1 MTTARARCQPFA
13 AQEAGGKNM
22 EIMAA
27 HAGRYLML
35 ILSNEDIEKI
45 LPVSACLEVL
55 EEAYRDLGNGVAATV
70 PRYDVFSPTKP
81 NEFYEYKTMSGVLP
95 NRKIAALRL
104 NSSVVKWY
112 EKAGGV
118 RKDKLPVA
126 GGDRYVGLV
135 MLFSTETGEPL
146 AIFPDGYVQKLRVAG
161 ASAIAARYLARENSK
176 IMALLGSGWQAG
188 AHLMTLSL
196 VRDLKTIRVF
206 SPTTESR
213 KRFLDEWNGKT
224 SAELVQADSA
234 AQAIDGVDIVTCTTN
249 SISAL
254 FPGELLQPG
263 THVSCVKPCEL
274 DAVTYRRS
282 DPLIIHWK
290 EAKPFQIVIGVDP
303 QSIPDVV
310 EGWPHPL
317 TREDSA
323 VWDLPTLSQLITG
336 QHPGRTKDEAIS
348 CFCNNVGL
356 GLQFA
361 AVGSEVLARAR
372 EARVGREIPT
382 DWFLESVHP

>member
-1 MTTARARCQPFA
+1 
-13 AQEAGGKNM
+13 
-22 EIMAA
+22 
-27 HAGRYLML
+27 ML

-45 LPVSACLEVL
+45 LPVGTCIDVL
-55 EEAYRDLGNGVAATV
+55 EEAYRDLGNGMAATV

-95 NRKIAALRL
+95 SRNIAALRL

-112 EKAGGV
+112 EKAGGI

-126 GGDRYVGLV
+126 GGDKYVGLV

-161 ASAIAARYLARENSK
+161 ASAIAARYLARK
-176 IMALLGSGWQAG
+176 DAKVMALLGAGWQAS
-188 AHLMTLSL
+188 AHLVTMAMT
-196 VRDLKTIRVF
+196 RDLTQVKVF
-206 SPTTESR
+206 SPTPESR
-213 KRFLDEWNGKT
+213 RRFVGEWSGKVSAHMTDT
-224 SAELVQADSA
+224 SSA
-234 AQAIDGVDIVTCTTN
+234 AEAIDGADLVICTTN

-254 FPGELLQPG
+254 FDGAILQPG

-274 DAVTYRRS
+274 DVTAYKRA
-282 DPLIIHWK
+282 DPLIIHWR
-290 EAKPFQIVIGVDP
+290 EAKPFQIAIGVDR
-303 QSIPDVV
+303 QSIPDVA
-310 EGWPHPL
+310 EGWQHPL
-317 TREDSA
+317 TREDCA
-323 VWDLPTLSQLITG
+323 IWDFPTLSELDNG
-336 QHPGRTKDEAIS
+336 RHPGRMKEDSIS

-382 DWFLESVHP
+382 DWFLEDVHP

>member
-1 MTTARARCQPFA
+1 MWLSQDEPARRGSLRRFV
-13 AQEAGGKNM
+13 
-22 EIMAA
+22 
-27 HAGRYLML
+27 ML

-45 LPVSACLEVL
+45 LPVGACLDVL
-55 EEAYRDLGNGVAATV
+55 EEAYRDLGNGMAATV

-95 NRKIAALRL
+95 SRNIAALRL

-161 ASAIAARYLARENSK
+161 ASAIAARYLARKDSK
-176 IMALLGSGWQAG
+176 TMALLGSGWQAS
-188 AHLMTLSL
+188 AHLVTMSMI
-196 VRDLKTIRVF
+196 RDLKRVKVF
-206 SPTTESR
+206 SPTPESR
-213 KRFLDEWNGKT
+213 RKFVEEWRGKVSLD
-224 SAELVQADSA
+224 LVEASSA
-234 AQAIDGVDIVTCTTN
+234 AEAIKDADMVICTTN

-254 FPGELLQPG
+254 FAGDLLQPG
-263 THVSCVKPCEL
+263 MHVSCVKPCEL
-274 DAVTYRRS
+274 DALTYQRS
-282 DPLIIHWK
+282 DPLIIHWR
-290 EAKPFQIVIGVDP
+290 EAKPFQLVIGVDP
-303 QSIPDVV
+303 QSIPDVA
-310 EGWPHPL
+310 EGWLHPL
-317 TREDSA
+317 TREDTA
-323 VWDLPTLSQLITG
+323 IWDLPTISQLVNG
-336 QHPGRTKDEAIS
+336 QHPGRTKDNAIS

-382 DWFLESVHP
+382 DWFLEDVHP

>member
-1 MTTARARCQPFA
+1 MF
-13 AQEAGGKNM
+13 
-22 EIMAA
+22 
-27 HAGRYLML
+27 ML

-45 LPVSACLEVL
+45 LPVGACLEVL
-55 EEAYRDLGNGVAATV
+55 EEAYRDLGNGMAATV
-70 PRYDVFSPTKP
+70 PRYDVFSPINP

-95 NRKIAALRL
+95 GRRTAALRL

-126 GGDRYVGLV
+126 GGDRFVGLV

-161 ASAIAARYLARENSK
+161 ASAIAARYLARKDSGV
-176 IMALLGSGWQAG
+176 MALFGSGWQAS
-188 AHLMTLSL
+188 AHLVTLCM
-196 VRDLKTIRVF
+196 VRDLKKVKVY
-206 SPTTESR
+206 SPTQETR
-213 KRFLDEWNGKT
+213 QRFVREARSLV
-224 SAELVQADSA
+224 SAEVEEAESAEAAIQGAD
-234 AQAIDGVDIVTCTTN
+234 IITCATN
-249 SISAL
+249 SISPV
-254 FPGELLQPG
+254 FSGDRLQPG
-263 THVSCVKPCEL
+263 VHVSCVKPCEL
-274 DAVTYRRS
+274 DASAYKRS
-282 DPLIIHWK
+282 DPLIIHWR
-290 EAKPFQIVIGVDP
+290 EAKPFQIAIGVDP
-303 QSIPDVV
+303 QSIPDVSD
-310 EGWPHPL
+310 GWQHPI
-317 TREDSA
+317 TRENTPI
-323 VWDLPTLSQLITG
+323 WDFPTLSQLVNG
-336 QHPGRTKDEAIS
+336 QHPGRAKEDAIT

>member
-1 MTTARARCQPFA
+1 
-13 AQEAGGKNM
+13 
-22 EIMAA
+22 
-27 HAGRYLML
+27 ML
-35 ILSNEDIEKI
+35 ILSNEDIEKL
-45 LPVSACLEVL
+45 LPVGACLEVL
-55 EEAYRDLGNGVAATV
+55 EEAYRDLGNGMAATV
-70 PRYDVFSPTKP
+70 PRYDVFSPTNP
-81 NEFYEYKTMSGVLP
+81 GEFYEYKTMSGVLP

-161 ASAIAARYLARENSK
+161 ASAIAARYLARK
-176 IMALLGSGWQAG
+176 DAKVMALLGAGWQAG
-188 AHLMTLSL
+188 AHLVTLNI
-196 VRDLKTIRVF
+196 VRDLKKVKVF
-206 SPTTESR
+206 SPTPESR
-213 KRFLDEWNGKT
+213 RRFVDEWAGRVAADLVEAT
-224 SAELVQADSA
+224 SAESAMQGADIITA
-234 AQAIDGVDIVTCTTN
+234 ATN
-249 SISAL
+249 SISPL
-254 FPGELLQPG
+254 FSGELLQLG
-263 THVSCVKPCEL
+263 VHVSCVKPCEF
-274 DAVTYRRS
+274 DATTYKRA
-282 DPLIIHWK
+282 DPLIIHWR
-290 EAKPFQIVIGVDP
+290 EAKPYQIAIGVDR
-303 QSIPDVV
+303 QSIPDVK
-310 EGWPHPL
+310 EGWQHPI

-323 VWDLPTLSQLITG
+323 IWDFPTLSQLLNG
-336 QHPGRTKDEAIS
+336 AHPGRINDEAIS

-382 DWFLESVHP
+382 EWFLESVHP

>member
-1 MTTARARCQPFA
+1 
-13 AQEAGGKNM
+13 
-22 EIMAA
+22 
-27 HAGRYLML
+27 ML
-35 ILSNEDIEKI
+35 ILSNEDIKKL
-45 LPVSACLEVL
+45 LPVGACLDVL
-55 EEAYRDLGNGVAATV
+55 EEAYRDLGNGMAATV

-95 NRKIAALRL
+95 GRNIAALRL
-104 NSSVVKWY
+104 NSSIVKWY

-161 ASAIAARYLARENSK
+161 ASAIAARYLARKNSK
-176 IMALLGSGWQAG
+176 VMALLGAGWQAS
-188 AHLMTLSL
+188 AHLVTMAM
-196 VRDLKTIRVF
+196 VRDLKQVKVF
-206 SPTTESR
+206 SPTPESR
-213 KRFLDEWNGKT
+213 RSFVQEWKGKV
-224 SAELVQADSA
+224 AADLIEVGSA
-234 AQAIDGVDIVTCTTN
+234 AEAIDGADMVICTTN

-263 THVSCVKPCEL
+263 MHVSCVKPCEL
-274 DAVTYRRS
+274 DVTAYKRS
-282 DPLIIHWK
+282 DPLIIHWR

-303 QSIPDVV
+303 QSIPDVA
-310 EGWPHPL
+310 EGWQHPI
-317 TREDSA
+317 TREDTPI
-323 VWDLPTLSQLITG
+323 WDFPTISQLVNG
-336 QHPGRTKDEAIS
+336 QHPGRTREDAIT

>member
-1 MTTARARCQPFA
+1 
-13 AQEAGGKNM
+13 
-22 EIMAA
+22 
-27 HAGRYLML
+27 ML

-45 LPVSACLEVL
+45 LPVGACLDVL
-55 EEAYRDLGNGVAATV
+55 EEAYRDLGNGMAATV

-95 NRKIAALRL
+95 NRNIAALRL

-161 ASAIAARYLARENSK
+161 ASAIAARYLARKDSST
-176 IMALLGSGWQAG
+176 MALLGSGWQAS
-188 AHLMTLSL
+188 AHLVTMSMI
-196 VRDLKTIRVF
+196 RDLKRVKVF
-206 SPTTESR
+206 SPTPESR
-213 KRFLDEWNGKT
+213 RKFVAEWRGKVL
-224 SAELVQADSA
+224 AELIESSSA
-234 AQAIDGVDIVTCTTN
+234 AEAIKDADMVICTTN

-254 FPGELLQPG
+254 FSGELLQPG
-263 THVSCVKPCEL
+263 MHVSCVKPCEF
-274 DAVTYRRS
+274 DALTYKRS
-282 DPLIIHWK
+282 DPLIIHWR

-303 QSIPDVV
+303 QSIPDVA

-317 TREDSA
+317 TREDA
-323 VWDLPTLSQLITG
+323 AIWDLPTISQLVNG
-336 QHPGRTKDEAIS
+336 QHPGRIKEDTIS

-382 DWFLESVHP
+382 DWFLEDVHP

>member
-1 MTTARARCQPFA
+1 
-13 AQEAGGKNM
+13 
-22 EIMAA
+22 
-27 HAGRYLML
+27 ML
-35 ILSNEDIEKI
+35 ILSNEEIEKI
-45 LPVSACLEVL
+45 LPVGACLEVL
-55 EEAYRDLGNGVAATV
+55 EEAYRDLGNGAAATV
-70 PRYDVFSPTKP
+70 PRYDVFSPVGRD
-81 NEFYEYKTMSGVLP
+81 EFYEYKTMSGVLP

-118 RKDKLPVA
+118 RKDKLAVA

-161 ASAIAARYLARENSK
+161 ATAIAARYLARKNAK
-176 IMALLGSGWQAG
+176 TMALLGAGWQAS
-188 AHLMTLSL
+188 AHLITLSM
-196 VRDLKTIRVF
+196 VRDLSRVKVY
-206 SPTTESR
+206 SPTAETR
-213 KRFLDEWNGKT
+213 RRFVDEARGT
-224 SAELVQADSA
+224 VSATVEEA
-234 AQAIDGVDIVTCTTN
+234 ASVRDAIEGADIVTCATN

-254 FPGELLQPG
+254 FPGDWLKDG
-263 THVSCVKPCEL
+263 VHVSCVKPCEL
-274 DAVTYRRS
+274 DAAAYKRA
-282 DPLIIHWK
+282 DPLIIHWR
-290 EAKPFQIVIGVDP
+290 EAKPFQIAIGIDP
-303 QSIPDVV
+303 QSIPDVA
-310 EGWPHPL
+310 EGWPHPI
-317 TREDSA
+317 TRQHAA
-323 VWDLPTLSQLITG
+323 VWELPTLSQLVNG
-336 QHPGRTKDEAIS
+336 QHPGRVKEDAVS

>member
-1 MTTARARCQPFA
+1 
-13 AQEAGGKNM
+13 
-22 EIMAA
+22 
-27 HAGRYLML
+27 ML

-45 LPVSACLEVL
+45 LPVGACLDVL
-55 EEAYRDLGNGVAATV
+55 EDAYRDLGNGMAATV

-95 NRKIAALRL
+95 NRNIAALRL
-104 NSSVVKWY
+104 NSSVVKWN

-126 GGDRYVGLV
+126 GGNRYVGLV

-161 ASAIAARYLARENSK
+161 ASAIAARYLARKNSTT
-176 IMALLGSGWQAG
+176 MALLGSGWQAS
-188 AHLMTLSL
+188 AHLVTMAMI
-196 VRDLKTIRVF
+196 RDLKRVKVF
-206 SPTTESR
+206 SPTPESR
-213 KRFLDEWNGKT
+213 RKFVEEWRGKVN
-224 SAELVQADSA
+224 AELIESRSA
-234 AQAIDGVDIVTCTTN
+234 AEAIKDADMVICTTN
-249 SISAL
+249 SITAL

-263 THVSCVKPCEL
+263 MHVSCVKPCEL
-274 DAVTYRRS
+274 DALTYKRS
-282 DPLIIHWK
+282 DPLIIHSR
-290 EAKPFQIVIGVDP
+290 EAKPFQIAIGVDP
-303 QSIPDVV
+303 QSIPDIA

-317 TREDSA
+317 TREDA
-323 VWDLPTLSQLITG
+323 AIWDLPTISQLVNG
-336 QHPGRTKDEAIS
+336 QHPGRMKDDSIS

-372 EARVGREIPT
+372 KARVGREIPT
-382 DWFLESVHP
+382 DWFLEDVHP

>member
-1 MTTARARCQPFA
+1 
-13 AQEAGGKNM
+13 
-22 EIMAA
+22 
-27 HAGRYLML
+27 ML
-35 ILSNEDIEKI
+35 ILSNEEIEKI
-45 LPVSACLEVL
+45 LPVGACLDVL
-55 EEAYRDLGNGVAATV
+55 EEAYRDLGNGMAATV

-146 AIFPDGYVQKLRVAG
+146 AMFPDGYVQKLRVAG
-161 ASAIAARYLARENSK
+161 TSAIAARYLARK
-176 IMALLGSGWQAG
+176 DAKVMALLGAGWQAS
-188 AHLMTLSL
+188 AHLVTLSM
-196 VRDLKTIRVF
+196 VRDLKKVKVF
-206 SPTTESR
+206 SPTPESR
-213 KRFLDEWNGKT
+213 RRFVQEWGA
-224 SAELVQADSA
+224 SVAAEVVEAGSA
-234 AQAIDGVDIVTCTTN
+234 AEAIDGADIITATTN

-254 FPGELLQPG
+254 FPGELVKPG
-263 THVSCVKPCEL
+263 MHVSCVKPCEL
-274 DAVTYRRS
+274 DSATYKKA

-290 EAKPFQIVIGVDP
+290 EAKPFQITIGVDP
-303 QSIPDVV
+303 QSIPDVA
-310 EGWPHPL
+310 EGWPHPI
-317 TREDSA
+317 TREDAA
-323 VWDLPTLSQLITG
+323 VWDLPMLSQLVNG
-336 QHPGRTKDEAIS
+336 QHPGRTKDDAIT
-348 CFCNNVGL
+348 CFCNNIGL

-372 EARVGREIPT
+372 EARIGREIPT

>member
-1 MTTARARCQPFA
+1 
-13 AQEAGGKNM
+13 
-22 EIMAA
+22 
-27 HAGRYLML
+27 ML

-45 LPVSACLEVL
+45 LPVGACLDVL
-55 EEAYRDLGNGVAATV
+55 EEAYRDLGNGMAATV

-95 NRKIAALRL
+95 NRHIAALRL

-161 ASAIAARYLARENSK
+161 ASAIAARYLARKNSST
-176 IMALLGSGWQAG
+176 MTLLGSGWQAS
-188 AHLMTLSL
+188 AHLVTMSMI
-196 VRDLKTIRVF
+196 RDLKTVKVF
-206 SPTTESR
+206 SPTPESR
-213 KRFLDEWNGKT
+213 RKFVEEWRGKVK
-224 SAELVQADSA
+224 AELIEAGSA
-234 AQAIDGVDIVTCTTN
+234 AEAINDSDMVICTTN
-249 SISAL
+249 SITPL
-254 FPGELLQPG
+254 FSGEFLQPG
-263 THVSCVKPCEL
+263 MHVSCVKPCEL
-274 DAVTYRRS
+274 DVASYKRA
-282 DPLIIHWK
+282 DPLVIHWR
-290 EAKPFQIVIGVDP
+290 EAKPYQIAIGVER
-303 QSIPDVV
+303 QSIPDIA
-310 EGWPHPL
+310 EGWQHPL
-317 TREDSA
+317 TGEDVA
-323 VWDLPTLSQLITG
+323 IWDFPTLSELVNG
-336 QHPGRTKDEAIS
+336 QHPGRTREETIS

-372 EARVGREIPT
+372 EASIGREIPT
-382 DWFLESVHP
+382 EWFLEDVHP

>member
-1 MTTARARCQPFA
+1 
-13 AQEAGGKNM
+13 
-22 EIMAA
+22 
-27 HAGRYLML
+27 ML
-35 ILSNEDIEKI
+35 ILSNEDIQKL
-45 LPVSACLEVL
+45 LPVGACLEVL
-55 EEAYRDLGNGVAATV
+55 EEAYRDLGKGMAATV
-70 PRYDVFSPTKP
+70 PRYDVFSPTNP

-161 ASAIAARYLARENSK
+161 ASAIAARYLARK
-176 IMALLGSGWQAG
+176 DAKVMALLGAGWQAS
-188 AHLMTLSL
+188 AHLATLSM
-196 VRDLKTIRVF
+196 VCDLKKVKVF
-206 SPTTESR
+206 SPTPASR
-213 KRFLDEWNGKT
+213 QRFV
-224 SAELVQADSA
+224 AECAGSVPAEVVEA
-234 AQAIDGVDIVTCTTN
+234 ASVEAAIDGADIVTATTN
-249 SISAL
+249 SISPL
-254 FPGELLQPG
+254 FPGEMLQPG
-263 THVSCVKPCEL
+263 VHVSCVKPCEF
-274 DAVTYRRS
+274 DATTYKRA
-282 DPLIIHWK
+282 DPLIIHWQ
-290 EAKPFQIVIGVDP
+290 EAKPYQIAIGVDR
-303 QSIPDVV
+303 QSIPDIS
-310 EGWPHPL
+310 EGWRHPI

-323 VWDLPTLSQLITG
+323 IWDFPTLSQLVNG
-336 QHPGRTKDEAIS
+336 EHPGRTTVDAIS

-382 DWFLESVHP
+382 EWFLESVHP

>member
-1 MTTARARCQPFA
+1 
-13 AQEAGGKNM
+13 
-22 EIMAA
+22 
-27 HAGRYLML
+27 ML

-45 LPVSACLEVL
+45 LPVGACLDVL
-55 EEAYRDLGNGVAATV
+55 EEAYRDLGDGMAATV

-81 NEFYEYKTMSGVLP
+81 GEYYEYKTMSGVLP
-95 NRKIAALRL
+95 GRNVAALRL

-161 ASAIAARYLARENSK
+161 ASAIAARYLARKESK
-176 IMALLGSGWQAG
+176 VMALLGAGWQAS
-188 AHLMTLSL
+188 AHLVTLSM
-196 VRDLKTIRVF
+196 VRELKEVKVY
-206 SPTTESR
+206 SPTPGSR
-213 KRFLDEWNGKT
+213 RKFVQEWQGRVL
-224 SAELVQADSA
+224 AELSEVASVAD
-234 AQAIDGVDIVTCTTN
+234 AIHDADMVICTTN

-254 FPGELLQPG
+254 FSGDLLKPGM
-263 THVSCVKPCEL
+263 HVSCVKPCEL
-274 DAVTYRRS
+274 DAITYKRS
-282 DPLIIHWK
+282 DPLIIHWR
-290 EAKPFQIVIGVDP
+290 EAKPFQITVGIKDR
-303 QSIPDVV
+303 SAIPDIAA
-310 EGWPHPL
+310 GWPHPI
-317 TREDSA
+317 TREDA
-323 VWDLPTLSQLITG
+323 AIWELPTISQLVSG
-336 QHPGRTKDEAIS
+336 QHPGRTKDDAIS

-382 DWFLESVHP
+382 DWFLEDVHP